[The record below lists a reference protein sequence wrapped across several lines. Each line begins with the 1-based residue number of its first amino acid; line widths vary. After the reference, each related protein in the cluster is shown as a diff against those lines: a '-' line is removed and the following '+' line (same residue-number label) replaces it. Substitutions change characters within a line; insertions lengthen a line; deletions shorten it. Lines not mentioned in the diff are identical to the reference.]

1 MSQLVGLHL
10 KGEKIMNDNKILN
23 SNNYI
28 QLIVENKKGKK
39 IAEITTDNVITANG
53 YIVKLIP
60 ANN

>member
-1 MSQLVGLHL
+1 
-10 KGEKIMNDNKILN
+10 MNDNKILN